1 MGQFRKFGVFIALGG
16 FLAASAPA
24 MAGAHVCVSAAR
36 PHHGRHIH
44 TRLSNVA
51 YGTPVGVTPAAPY
64 PDETPGPYPVG
75 YDGSSWSPT
84 GDGVVYNVPPAA
96 YLPPRIIY
104 VNEDYFRR
112 HPFPRQRGIIILRG
126 NEVSAVN

>member
-1 MGQFRKFGVFIALGG
+1 MGQFRKFGVFVALGA

-24 MAGAHVCVSAAR
+24 MAGAHVCLSAAR

-44 TRLSNVA
+44 PGHNNVA
-51 YGTPVGVTPAAPY
+51 YETVVVVSPATPY
-64 PDETPGPYPVG
+64 PDEAPGPYPVG

-84 GDGVVYNVPPAA
+84 GYGVVYNAPPPA

-104 VNEDYFRR
+104 VKEDYFRR
-112 HPFPRQRGIIILRG
+112 HPFPRQRGIIILHG
-126 NEVSAVN
+126 DDVSAID